1 LKSSILL
8 AAAAV
13 LALALT
19 GCGGGG
25 GSSAGGVTAVAL
37 RGTAAVGSPIGS
49 NLNGIVTIKD
59 SSTPAKTA
67 TTPTDGNGN
76 YSFSTTQL
84 SGMTGPYMLEI
95 TYEIGGVTYY
105 LTSAATSQDLA
116 NGPATIDITPLTNLV
131 ISNLAHEIA
140 AELFT
145 NGNYSSI
152 LTPAALASGA
162 NALATQLQPLLM
174 AEGLTG
180 SVDLLHQ
187 SFSANGTGLDA
198 VLDALHVVIDP
209 ATNTARISNT
219 LNGTTIT
226 NNLAF
231 SPLANATVISLVGSA
246 PLPDLQAI
254 INTFTAFATELAK
267 APLPTD
273 PALVAFFDPSH
284 FLTDGL
290 SLSAFLQ
297 QITTQPTVQGGT
309 LAFTDISLDA
319 VPSWVT
325 TVPSGATAY
334 GVHFTVLAD
343 TGPNGRE
350 EFIVYKPIGSSTWL
364 LLGNQEIAKA
374 QIVALETLGTNS
386 LNQPAM
392 CSGLQ
397 LSVNNEGGLANLSY
411 AMITGPGLPAG
422 GVLLFNSGTSVNSND
437 FLIATGG
444 LSTYIG
450 ANTPAVAGGSSNCNY
465 TQLYAL
471 SDALITTLGPSAQ
484 YTIKLY
490 SDNGTP
496 MSLTD
501 DVLLATYQSTVFEAP
516 LLNSELS
523 TGLFSTV
530 DPIAWAG
537 TGAAILGDAN
547 GSKVASATF
556 NWIAPTAP
564 GLYAS
569 DINVRVSTN
578 TKADD
583 VSVNV
588 PWNATRTTVAIP
600 LLANTTSVG
609 VTINYLGADAREYWS
624 SVNYPAI

>member
-1 LKSSILL
+1 MLL
-8 AAAAV
+8 AASAV

-25 GSSAGGVTAVAL
+25 GSSAGGNARAVAL
-37 RGTAAVGSPIGS
+37 HGTAAVGLPISS

-95 TYEIGGVTYY
+95 TYEIGGVTYS

-140 AELFT
+140 TELFI

-162 NALATQLQPLLM
+162 NALAAQLQPLLM
-174 AEGLTG
+174 AEGLTV

-198 VLDALHVVIDP
+198 VLDALQVVIDP

-219 LNGTTIT
+219 LNATTIT
-226 NNLAF
+226 NNLAY
-231 SPLANATVISLVGSA
+231 SPLANGTVISLVGSA

-254 INTFTAFATELAK
+254 VNTFTAVAAELAK

-273 PALVAFFDPSH
+273 PALLAFFDPSH

-290 SLSAFLQ
+290 SLSAYVQ
-297 QITTQPTVQGGT
+297 QITTQPTIQGGA

-334 GVHFTVLAD
+334 GVNFTVLAN
-343 TGPNGRE
+343 TGPSGRE
-350 EFIVYKPIGSSTWL
+350 EFIVYKPIGSGTWM
-364 LLGNQEIAKA
+364 LLGNQKIAKA
-374 QIVALETLGTNS
+374 HIVALETLGTNS

-397 LSVNNEGGLANLSY
+397 LSVNNEGGVANLSY
-411 AMITGPGLPAG
+411 AIITGPGLPAG
-422 GVLLFNSGTSVNSND
+422 GVLLFNSGTSVNNND

-465 TQLYAL
+465 TQLYPL
-471 SDALITTLGPSAQ
+471 SDPVITTVGPSAQ

-496 MSLTD
+496 MTVTD
-501 DVLLATYQSTVFEAP
+501 DVLLATYQSTVFAAP
-516 LLNSELS
+516 LLNSALS
-523 TGLFSTV
+523 AGLFSKV

-547 GSKVASATF
+547 GSTVASATF

-569 DINVRVSTN
+569 DVNVRVSTN

-609 VTINYLGADAREYWS
+609 VTINYLDAADREYWS